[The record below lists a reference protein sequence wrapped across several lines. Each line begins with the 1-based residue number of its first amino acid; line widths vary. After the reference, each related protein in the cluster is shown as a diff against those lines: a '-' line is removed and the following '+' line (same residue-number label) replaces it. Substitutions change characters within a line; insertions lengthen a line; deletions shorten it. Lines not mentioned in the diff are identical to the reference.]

1 MKTNQRFL
9 VNKRSIL
16 ALLAVLAL
24 MAMLAAQAVW
34 AQDEDDACTESS
46 GVVKCTYAEKDTDP
60 VATFTA
66 TSPEDDKVEFSLKG
80 DDSGDF
86 TIDRR
91 GVLSFK
97 KSPDFENPTGGVAND
112 SNIYEVTVLA
122 SDVRPV
128 GAEGATPVSEI
139 DVTVTVTNVD
149 EPATLTMDRVQP
161 QVGVTLPATLTDPDG
176 SPSGEVWSWSVSKV
190 NRPQLGND
198 THWQPAAGTD
208 TNRNSYLPIAGDV
221 GKKLRVKV
229 EYSDP
234 HGKEKAAYGLS
245 DYAVRA
251 VPLRDDGTL
260 ATNNEPD
267 FDEPEINKSI
277 AESAAVGDNVGN
289 PVAATDNDEA
299 DILTYV
305 LGGAHGSS
313 FNINKA
319 TGQITVASELDH
331 EEGGVQGVYT
341 VEVTAHDPSDETST
355 PFATVTITVTDVNEA
370 PTVTGALSQG
380 SKAVA
385 TPDVEIDEG
394 INGVDFPN
402 LDLMYNWEDV
412 DRDDE
417 SMSDV
422 VTLSLTGEDKDVFE
436 LGTASVETDTM
447 GNQSLTFKDTP
458 DFENPTDTNKD
469 NVYKVTVAASDGSLT
484 GVQVVT
490 ITVENVEE
498 PGEVTLSSV
507 QPATGIPLTA
517 LLSDPDVVK
526 GSVAWQ
532 WAKRET
538 NRGNFVDID
547 GATSSTY
554 TPRMNDDPSTDE
566 DESDVGYFLRATA
579 TYRDKQS
586 EDDVAATIDDVEGQ
600 RTMSQISESAV
611 RVTPDVNDPPE
622 FEIDMVDR
630 EVDENES
637 ADGNVGEP
645 VKATDPDNDTL
656 SYSLSG
662 ADKGAFK
669 IDQKSGQIKVGS
681 GTKLNFE
688 GRKTYTVIVKA
699 ADPFG
704 LSDTTTVTITVA
716 DVDEPPVV
724 GLRPDNTAPKFA
736 ASTYTREVPEN
747 TAASMPI
754 GDPVTATDYE
764 GNAITYSISGAD
776 APHFTINSTS
786 GQIRANAALDYETEP
801 NTYTVTVT
809 ATDPVGL
816 SDAATVTITVAD
828 VDEDPVVSG
837 NAAVDYAE
845 KGSGMVATYA
855 AADPENGDIAWSLSG
870 DDADDF
876 EISGA
881 GMLTFMSPPDYENP
895 MDANTDNMYSV
906 MVVAS
911 DGTNDGAMAVTVTV
925 TDVDENVAPEFAE
938 DTTTREVEENT
949 PQGENIGGPVAAM
962 AGDDDTLTYAISGA
976 DASSFTI
983 IRTTGQIKVREALDY
998 ETKNSYTVTVAATD
1012 ESNLSDTITVTIMV
1026 TDKVG
1031 LENAYDVNDNGLID
1045 RSEALNAVDDY
1056 FAPGST
1062 LTKAEVL
1069 EVIALY
1075 LGQ

>member
-1 MKTNQRFL
+1 MRTNQRFL

-46 GVVKCTYAEKDTDP
+46 GVVKCTYAERDTDP

-66 TSPEDDKVEFSLKG
+66 TSPEDDEVEFSLKG

-97 KSPDFENPTGGVAND
+97 KSPDFESPTGGVAND

-122 SDVRPV
+122 SDVRPA

-139 DVTVTVTNVD
+139 AVTVTVTNVD

-161 QVGVTLPATLTDPDG
+161 QVGVTLPTTLTDPDG
-176 SPSGEVWSWSVSKV
+176 GPSGPVWSWSVSKV

-208 TNRNSYLPIAGDV
+208 TNQSSYTPIAGDV
-221 GKKLRVKV
+221 DKKLRVKV

-251 VPLRDDGTL
+251 VPLLDDGST
-260 ATNNEPD
+260 AVNNEPD
-267 FDEPEINKSI
+267 FDEPVINKSI
-277 AESAAVGDNVGN
+277 AESAAVGDDVGN
-289 PVAATDNDEA
+289 PVTATDVDKA

-305 LGGAHGSS
+305 LGGAHGAS

-319 TGQITVASELDH
+319 TGQITVALKLDH
-331 EEGGVQGVYT
+331 EGGGVDGVYN
-341 VEVTAHDPSDETST
+341 VEVTAHDPSDVKSN
-355 PFATVTITVTDVNEA
+355 PVARVAITVTDVNEA

-380 SKAVA
+380 TKAVA
-385 TPDVEIDEG
+385 IPDVDIDEG
-394 INGVDFPN
+394 INGEDFPN
-402 LDLMYNWEDV
+402 LDLIYNWEDV
-412 DRDDE
+412 DRDDAQ
-417 SMSDV
+417 MSDV
-422 VTLSLTGEDKDVFE
+422 VTLSLSGEDKDVFE
-436 LGTASVETDTM
+436 LGTASAVQGAE

-469 NVYKVTVAASDGSLT
+469 NVYKVTVVASDGSLT

-498 PGEVTLSSV
+498 PGGVTLSSV

-532 WAKRET
+532 WARRET

-547 GATSSTY
+547 GATSSIY
-554 TPRMNDDPSTDE
+554 TPIMDDDPSTDE
-566 DESDVGYFLRATA
+566 DESDVGYFLRAMA

-586 EDDVAATIDDVEGQ
+586 EDDNAATTDTVEGQ

-622 FEIDMVDR
+622 FETDMVDR

-645 VKATDPDNDTL
+645 VKATDPDKDTL

-662 ADKGAFK
+662 PDKGAFK

-688 GRKTYTVIVKA
+688 GRKTYTVIVTA

-704 LSDTTTVTITVA
+704 LSDTSTVTITVA

-724 GLRPDNTAPKFA
+724 GLRPDNTAPTFA
-736 ASTYTREVPEN
+736 ASTYTREVAEN
-747 TAASMPI
+747 TAVGMPI
-754 GDPVTATDYE
+754 GDPVAAADYE
-764 GNAITYSISGAD
+764 GNALTYSISGAD
-776 APHFTINSTS
+776 AASLTIGGRS
-786 GQIRANAALDYETEP
+786 GQIRTKDALDYETKSS
-801 NTYTVTVT
+801 YTVTVT
-809 ATDPVGL
+809 AADPAGL
-816 SDAATVTITVAD
+816 SDAATVTITVTD

-837 NAAVDYAE
+837 NGAVDYAE
-845 KGSGMVATYA
+845 NGDGMVATYA
-855 AADPENGDIAWSLSG
+855 ATDPENGDIAWSLSG

-906 MVVAS
+906 VVVAS
-911 DGTNDGAMAVTVTV
+911 DGTNDGAMGVTVTV
-925 TDVDENVAPEFAE
+925 TDVDEKVAPEFAG

-962 AGDDDTLTYAISGA
+962 AGDDDTLTYAMGGA

-983 IRTTGQIKVREALDY
+983 IRTTGQIKVKDALDY
-998 ETKNSYTVTVAATD
+998 ETKNSYAVTVTATD
-1012 ESNLSDTITVTIMV
+1012 ESGLSDTITVTIMV

-1031 LENAYDVNDNGLID
+1031 LENAYDVNDDGVID
-1045 RSEALNAVDDY
+1045 RSEALDAVDDY

-1062 LTKAEVL
+1062 LTKAKVL

-1075 LGQ
+1075 LS